1 MTEGVPKPDRYSAD
15 RDILPI
21 FVATS
26 PRAGQKLVSFRG
38 TGFLI
43 GKQVLVT
50 CWHCVDTPLPD
61 DQFYVVLVKAG
72 RGFNYRAA
80 ALSESEPDRN
90 GTDLA
95 TARVNL
101 EPELGLTLLADR
113 DAPDLVDVWSFGY
126 PFTTLTE
133 EIPEVG
139 RLPLIEARAL
149 KGYVMRRFYYR
160 PPVGEL
166 IRSYELDMPAPAGLS
181 GGPVVRIDPFRG
193 AREVIGVIYGSN
205 DVATIAELASVD
217 ELGERRPEVQRISSF
232 ALAHH
237 TESLRN
243 LTGKATGGRPLAEFL
258 QT

>member
-1 MTEGVPKPDRYSAD
+1 MTEGVPRPDRYRAD

-21 FVATS
+21 FVVTS
-26 PRAGQKLVSFRG
+26 PEAGQKLVSFQG

-43 GKQVLVT
+43 GKQVFVT

-61 DQFYVVLVKAG
+61 DRFYAVLVKAG
-72 RGFNYRAA
+72 KGFNYRAA
-80 ALSESEPDRN
+80 ALIEPEQDRN
-90 GTDLA
+90 GADLA

-101 EPELGLTLLADR
+101 APELGLTLAER

-126 PFTTLTE
+126 PFTALTE
-133 EIPEVG
+133 TIPEVG

-149 KGYVMRRFYYR
+149 KGYIMRNFYYH
-160 PPVGEL
+160 PPVGDL
-166 IRSYELDMPAPAGLS
+166 IHSYELDMPAPAGLS
-181 GGPVVRIDPFRG
+181 GGPVVRIHPIRG
-193 AREVIGVIYGSN
+193 AREVIGVVHGSN

-217 ELGERRPEVQRISSF
+217 ERGERRPEVQRISSF

-237 TESLRN
+237 TNTLRN
-243 LTGKATGGRPLAEFL
+243 LTGSATGGRSLAEFL

>member
-1 MTEGVPKPDRYSAD
+1 MTEGMIRPDRYSVD

-21 FVATS
+21 FVVTS
-26 PRAGQKLVSFRG
+26 REAGQRLVSFQG

-43 GKQVLVT
+43 GKQVFVT
-50 CWHCVDTPLPD
+50 CWHCVDTPLPND
-61 DQFYVVLVKAG
+61 RFYAVLVKAG
-72 RGFNYRAA
+72 QGFNYRAA
-80 ALSESEPDRN
+80 ALIEPEQDCN

-101 EPELGLTLLADR
+101 EPELGLTLADS
-113 DAPDLVDVWSFGY
+113 DAPGLVDVWSFGY

-149 KGYVMRRFYYR
+149 KGYIMRSFYYQ
-160 PPVGEL
+160 PPAGEL
-166 IRSYELDMPAPAGLS
+166 IHSYELDMPAPAGLS
-181 GGPVVRIDPFRG
+181 GGPVVRIHPVRG
-193 AREVIGVIYGSN
+193 ARDVIGVVHGSN
-205 DVATIAELASVD
+205 EVATIAELESVD
-217 ELGERRPEVQRISSF
+217 VRGERRPEVQRISSF

-243 LTGKATGGRPLAEFL
+243 LTGKATGGRSLAEFL